1 MSIAFEK
8 LRWGSH
14 FCYFYE
20 NKVNFLKVLTTFFME
35 GLENN
40 EYCIWILPENTTKQE
55 IIVFFLKKYG
65 KFEEYLEIEQIKFF
79 NYQDWYN
86 ISSTL
91 KDKEIINSWIQ
102 TLDYALKK
110 GYNGIRIT
118 EDVRLNS
125 KEELDAFLGYELQ
138 FNTTIKEEFIKAICT
153 YPIFKYQK
161 SQILDIAGT
170 HQFVLID
177 INDTQKII
185 QNSEIKNNLKAKE
198 ILKKN
203 LENLQRI
210 ESIGLLSSGIIHDFK
225 HSLTI
230 IKNNIDL
237 ALMKIDQGEDV
248 SRFLNSVKSTVNVTA
263 QTIEELFSYGQ
274 LTGVKDDFSINQII
288 TELVNL
294 LDYLIKDQ
302 ILIEMD
308 LSQNLGNVRG
318 DSGKIKRILINLINN
333 ARDAMPTGGKL
344 TILTK
349 NLSLNKSKIY
359 EHFTLDSGNYVV
371 LSVKDSGIGMDK
383 SILSH
388 IFEIFYTTKNSK
400 KGTGLGLPMV
410 ISYLNDFRGKIEV
423 LSKPNEGSIFNLY
436 IPVEQI

>member
-20 NKVNFLKVLTTFFME
+20 NKDNYLKVLTTFFME

-40 EYCIWILPENTTKQE
+40 EYCIWILPENTTEQD
-55 IIVFFLKKYG
+55 IIDFFLIKYG

-86 ISSTL
+86 ISGTL

-118 EDVRLNS
+118 GDVHLNS
-125 KEELDAFLGYELQ
+125 KEDLDAFLGYELQ
-138 FNTTIKEEFIKAICT
+138 FNATIKEEFIKAICT
-153 YPIFKYQK
+153 YPIFIYQK
-161 SQILDIAGT
+161 SQILDIAAT
-170 HQFVLID
+170 HQFILID
-177 INDTQKII
+177 INDSQTII
-185 QNSEIKNNLKAKE
+185 QNTEIKNNLKAKE

-203 LENLQRI
+203 LQNLQRI

-248 SRFLNSVKSTVNVTA
+248 SRFLNSVKSIVNVTA
-263 QTIEELFSYGQ
+263 KNIEELFSYGQ
-274 LTGVKDDFSINQII
+274 LTGMKDDFSINQII

-294 LDYLIKDQ
+294 LDYFINDQ

-308 LSQNLGNVRG
+308 LSQNLWNVRG
-318 DSGKIKRILINLINN
+318 DPGKIKQILINLINN

-349 NLSLNKSKIY
+349 NLSLNKSKLF
-359 EHFTLDSGNYVV
+359 ERFTLDSSNYVI

-388 IFEIFYTTKNSK
+388 IFETFYTTKNSK